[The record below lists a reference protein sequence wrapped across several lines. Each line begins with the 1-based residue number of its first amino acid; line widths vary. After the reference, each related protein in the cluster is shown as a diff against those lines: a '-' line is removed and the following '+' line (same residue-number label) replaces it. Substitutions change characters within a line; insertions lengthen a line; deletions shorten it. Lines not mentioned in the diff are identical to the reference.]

1 MLANVDVLML
11 IALGFFVLLLICLAA
26 EGFYFPSAPYLTP

>member
-26 EGFYFPSAPYLTP
+26 EGFYFLQLPL

>member
-26 EGFYFPSAPYLTP
+26 GGFYFLQLPL

>member
-11 IALGFFVLLLICLAA
+11 IALRFFVLLLFCVAA
-26 EGFYFPSAPYLTP
+26 EGFYFLQIPI